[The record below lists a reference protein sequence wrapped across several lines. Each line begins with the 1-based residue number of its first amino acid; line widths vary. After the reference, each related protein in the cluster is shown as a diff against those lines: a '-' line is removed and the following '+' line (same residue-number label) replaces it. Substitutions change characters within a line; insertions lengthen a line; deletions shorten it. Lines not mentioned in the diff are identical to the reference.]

1 MIPCDKCIEIECDEC
16 PLWNKYKG
24 GRKERTMNK
33 LLSVL
38 EKIMYILAIVYIG
51 LVIYYKTH

>member
-1 MIPCDKCIEIECDEC
+1 
-16 PLWNKYKG
+16 
-24 GRKERTMNK
+24 MNK

-38 EKIMYILAIVYIG
+38 KKIMYILAIVYIG